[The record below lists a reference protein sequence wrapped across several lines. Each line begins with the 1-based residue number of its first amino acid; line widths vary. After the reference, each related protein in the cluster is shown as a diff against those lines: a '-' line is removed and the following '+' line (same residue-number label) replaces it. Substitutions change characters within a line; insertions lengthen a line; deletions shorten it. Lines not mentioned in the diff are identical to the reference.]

1 MFLSKS
7 CIILVLI
14 LFSVLS
20 HLDSAV
26 YGQEV
31 SGRGDFR
38 IMFYNVENFFDNE
51 NDSLTLDDEF
61 LPDGARHWTN
71 YKYKK
76 KLNNIYKVIVA
87 VGGWEPPEIVGL
99 CEVENEY
106 VLEDLVNKT
115 PLAKYEYKIIHKESR
130 DQRGIDVA
138 LLYLKNKFKIL
149 QTRFIPIKQWN
160 IPMNTRDILFVK
172 GVTST
177 NDTLNIFVNH
187 WISRYSGIIESSKKR
202 NFIASVLR
210 QYVDSIFALDM
221 HANII
226 IMGDFNDEPL
236 DDSVLRTLDTKT
248 DLSEIIP
255 GRLYNLSY
263 VFRDNNKIGSIKY
276 KGTWF
281 MFDQFIVSAS
291 LLQRE
296 NQLYLESDDIH
307 LFSPDFL
314 LEEDNTYYGFK
325 PYRTYVGYRYQGG
338 FSDHL
343 PVYIDLRRTRKII
356 K

>member
-1 MFLSKS
+1 MFLSKP
-7 CIILVLI
+7 CIIFVLI

-26 YGQEV
+26 HGQEV
-31 SGRGDFR
+31 PGRGDFR

-71 YKYKK
+71 YKYRK

-99 CEVENEY
+99 CEVENES

-115 PLAKYEYKIIHKESR
+115 PLAKYEYKIIHKESP

-138 LLYLKNKFKIL
+138 LLYRKNKFNIL
-149 QTRFIPIKQWN
+149 QTSFIPIIRGN
-160 IPMNTRDILFVK
+160 ISLNTRDILFVK
-172 GVTST
+172 GVTGT
-177 NDTLNIFVNH
+177 KDTLNIFVNH
-187 WISRYSGIIESSKKR
+187 WASRYSGKIESAKKR
-202 NFIASVLR
+202 NFIAAVLR
-210 QYVDSIFALDM
+210 QHIDSIFAMDM
-221 HANII
+221 HTNII

-236 DDSVLRTLDTKT
+236 DESVLRILNTKT

-255 GRLYNLSY
+255 GSLYNLSY
-263 VFRDNNKIGSIKY
+263 VFRNDKKIGSIKY
-276 KGTWF
+276 KGTWL

-291 LLQRE
+291 LLQRD
-296 NQLYLESDDIH
+296 NQLYLESANIH

-325 PYRTYVGYRYQGG
+325 PYRTYYGYRYQGG

>member
-1 MFLSKS
+1 MFLSKP

-26 YGQEV
+26 HGQEV
-31 SGRGDFR
+31 PGRGDFR

-99 CEVENEY
+99 CEVENES

-115 PLAKYEYKIIHKESR
+115 PLAKYEYKIIHKESP

-138 LLYLKNKFKIL
+138 LLYRKNKFNIL
-149 QTRFIPIKQWN
+149 QTSFIPIIRGN
-160 IPMNTRDILFVK
+160 ISLNTRDILFVK
-172 GVTST
+172 GVTGT
-177 NDTLNIFVNH
+177 KDTLNIFVNH
-187 WISRYSGIIESSKKR
+187 WASRYSGKIESAKKR
-202 NFIASVLR
+202 NFIAAVLR
-210 QYVDSIFALDM
+210 QRIDSIFAMDM

-236 DDSVLRTLDTKT
+236 DESVLRILDTKT

-255 GRLYNLSY
+255 GSLYNLSY
-263 VFRDNNKIGSIKY
+263 VFRNDKKIGSIKY
-276 KGTWF
+276 KGTWL

-291 LLQRE
+291 LLQRD
-296 NQLYLESDDIH
+296 NQLYLESASIH

-314 LEEDNTYYGFK
+314 LEEDKTYYGFK
-325 PYRTYVGYRYQGG
+325 PYRTYYGYRYQGG

-343 PVYIDLRRTRKII
+343 PVYIDLRRTRIII